1 MASQI
6 INLSLPEDLVK
17 KIDQAAKSQYGSR
30 SEYIRQ
36 AVVGRLRSDEND
48 RRFDEAAWD
57 ELIAGADELADL
69 AQKAG
74 LVTDEDFVRAVKE
87 VRADKKR

>member
-1 MASQI
+1 MSAQL

-17 KIDQAAKSQYGSR
+17 KIDRAAKAQYASR

-36 AVVGRLRSDEND
+36 SVVNRLKTQDLDVWE
-48 RRFDEAAWD
+48 
-57 ELIAGADELADL
+57 ELASHADELKRG

-74 LVTDEDFVRAVKE
+74 YVTDKDFVRAVKE
-87 VRADKKR
+87 VRQSAGK

>member
-17 KIDQAAKSQYGSR
+17 KIDQAAKAQYGSR

-36 AVVGRLRSDEND
+36 AVVSRLRSN
-48 RRFDEAAWD
+48 EAAWD
-57 ELIAGADELADL
+57 ELLAMTDETEAM
-69 AQKAG
+69 AKKAG
-74 LVTDEDFVRAVKE
+74 YVTDEDFVRAVKE
-87 VRADKKR
+87 VRASKRQRQ